1 MDEEDDEPVVD
12 GIPRSYLSNAPS
24 ARLLLKEE
32 SVKNLSVSERIL
44 SVSKDVLVPRADG
57 YPLPAKPLVADAE
70 L

>member
-12 GIPRSYLSNAPS
+12 GIPRSYLSNA
-24 ARLLLKEE
+24 RLPLKEE
-32 SVKNLSVSERIL
+32 SEKNLSVSERIL